1 VSTGSSRYRTYVLA
15 IAAILIVLSFCTW
28 TWTIFANPSISASV
42 TRQPRIFFTDLTS
55 GPNSG
60 GAYNNGTILTI
71 YGNRFGPARGRSSVT
86 VGGKPAADYL
96 FWSDAKVSIA
106 IGQMAATG
114 EVVVRT
120 SLGSSNGVPFTV
132 RRGRIYCVSIG
143 GNDKNSGV
151 FPRQCWATL
160 VKAKNTMVAGDI
172 TYAMDGVTQTTLD
185 GAKAALFIN
194 TSGAEGMPIALV
206 AYPGARVNIGI
217 PTWGDPNS
225 PIRDAIRAGSSGV
238 THDWVIAG
246 MHIQGIQAM
255 DFAGSHPGSS
265 DQWRF
270 VGNDLTCPN
279 GASEMPKGYNSDY
292 GYEGYGC
299 VISTYL
305 TNSAV
310 LGNDIHDTGTHCAA
324 GLSSNGGNGDDACK
338 LYHAVYFGTDSDHLE
353 EGWNQIV
360 PNGGGC
366 RALQFHSTNG
376 NDQYDLIVHDNVIH
390 ESVCDGI
397 NFATVD
403 PSQGPVEAYN
413 NVIYNAGMGPDPGG
427 KYANYSCIYS
437 GDETDAGNAGSGSID
452 IFDNTLYNCG
462 ANHPTNS
469 AAIVK
474 GGSVPTLRMNLLNN
488 LVFQRNSEI
497 YVMTRSPS
505 PAAQITGANN
515 LWHGVGPATAGY
527 SFENNFDAYPQF
539 VNLSRYDFRLRPDS
553 PAIGVGVPIPG
564 LVTDIDGV
572 PRPLKP
578 SLGAYEGFH
587 NPKVSGR

>member
-1 VSTGSSRYRTYVLA
+1 MYVLV
-15 IAAILIVLSFCTW
+15 IVAILMLLPLRAWAQTTFTDSSV
-28 TWTIFANPSISASV
+28 SASGAQ
-42 TRQPRIFFTDLTS
+42 QPRIFFTDLTS
-55 GPNSG
+55 GPNVG

-71 YGNRFGPARGRSSVT
+71 YGNRFGPARGHSSVT
-86 VGGKPAADYL
+86 VGGRPVADYQL
-96 FWSDAKVSIA
+96 WSDTKVSVA
-106 IGQMAATG
+106 IGSSAATG
-114 EVVVRT
+114 EVIVRT
-120 SLGSSNGVPFTV
+120 PIGSSNGAPFTV
-132 RRGRIYCVSIG
+132 RPGHIFCVSTR
-143 GNDKNSGV
+143 GNDNSSGI

-185 GAKAALFIN
+185 GAKAALLIN
-194 TSGAEGMPIALV
+194 TSGAKGLPIALV

-225 PIRDAIRAGSSGV
+225 AVRDAIRASSSGV
-238 THDWVIAG
+238 TNNWVIAG

-255 DFAGSHPGSS
+255 DFAGTHPGSN

-279 GASEMPKGYNSDY
+279 GSSEMPKGYNSDY

-353 EGWNQIV
+353 VGWNQIV

-390 ESVCDGI
+390 DSVCDGI

-413 NVIYNAGMGPDPGG
+413 NVIYNAGTGPDPGG
-427 KYANYSCIYS
+427 VYANYSCIYS
-437 GDETDAGNAGSGSID
+437 GDETDAGSAGSGNIN

-469 AAIVK
+469 AAIAK
-474 GGSVPTLRMNLLNN
+474 GGSVPTLRMNLRNN
-488 LVFQRNSEI
+488 IVSQRDSEI
-497 YVMTRSPS
+497 YVMTYSPT
-505 PAAQITGANN
+505 PAAQITGVNN
-515 LWHGVGPATAGY
+515 LWYGVGPATVGC
-527 SFENNFDAYPQF
+527 SLENNFDADPQF
-539 VNLSRYDFRLRPDS
+539 LNLSRYDFHLLPDS
-553 PAIGVGVPIPG
+553 PAIGVGAPISG

-572 PRPLKP
+572 PRPPKP

-587 NPKVSGR
+587 GLEMSGR